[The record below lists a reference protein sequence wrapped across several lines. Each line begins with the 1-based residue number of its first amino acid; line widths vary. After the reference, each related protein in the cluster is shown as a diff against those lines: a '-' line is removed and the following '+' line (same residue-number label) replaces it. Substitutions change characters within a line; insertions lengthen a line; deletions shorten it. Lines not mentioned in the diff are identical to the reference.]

1 MAEEKKVAAEKK
13 TATKKAPAKKA
24 APKKEAAPKAE
35 APKAEAKKE
44 APKAANKPIALPNE
58 HDYKVILEPVI
69 TEKSMAL
76 LQNENKVTVKV
87 ADWSNKDEIKLSFQ
101 RLYQVKVVDIK
112 IVNVNAKEKS
122 RGGRYKGFIGGY
134 KKAIVTIAEG
144 EAVDLFKE

>member
-44 APKAANKPIALPNE
+44 APKAAKKPIALPNE

-87 ADWSNKDEIKLSFQ
+87 ADWSNKDEIKLSFPKSLISRSSTSTPRRNPAADVTKASSAATRKRSSPSPKA
-101 RLYQVKVVDIK
+101 RLSTSS
-112 IVNVNAKEKS
+112 KS
-122 RGGRYKGFIGGY
+122 RKHP
-134 KKAIVTIAEG
+134 
-144 EAVDLFKE
+144 

>member
-44 APKAANKPIALPNE
+44 APKAAKKPIALPNE

-87 ADWSNKDEIKLSFQ
+87 ADWSNKDERTLQ
-101 RLYQVKVVDIK
+101 RLHRRLQESDRHHRRR
-112 IVNVNAKEKS
+112 
-122 RGGRYKGFIGGY
+122 RGCRPLQRVGNTLK
-134 KKAIVTIAEG
+134 T
-144 EAVDLFKE
+144 